1 MSRQLDLFA
10 SRPSLPNGLAYRP
23 ELIDEAEERRLAEQL
38 GSLAFQPFE
47 FGQFVG
53 KRRVVSF
60 GWRYAFDGTGLHPAE
75 PMPAFLE
82 TLRGRSA
89 NFARLAADTLEHALV
104 TEYEPGAVI
113 GWHRDRAAF
122 GEVIGVSLLAPARL
136 RFRRR
141 SGTGWER
148 AELELEPR
156 SAYHLSGEAR
166 SAWEHSIP
174 ALDTLRY
181 SITFRT
187 VRS

>member
-1 MSRQLDLFA
+1 MTSSPPVRH
-10 SRPSLPNGLAYRP
+10 LPNGLAYRP
-23 ELIDEAEERRLAEQL
+23 ELIDEAEERMLAEQL

-60 GWRYAFDGTGLHPAE
+60 GWRYAFDGRGCTRPS
-75 PMPAFLE
+75 PCPAFLAE
-82 TLRGRSA
+82 LRWSSRR
-89 NFARLAADTLEHALV
+89 FRRLAADTLEHALV

-141 SGTGWER
+141 SGTAWER
-148 AELELEPR
+148 AELALEPR